1 MPKVFFSY
9 PPDMEI
15 LTKEPI
21 LNQKKELHFVI
32 TLWFYDI
39 LPFITF
45 LNISREISTDVWE

>member
-15 LTKEPI
+15 LTKEP
-21 LNQKKELHFVI
+21 KKELHFVI